1 MKEMKRTLVLAAIV
15 GVAAVAAG
23 CSVLAPQPD
32 RSQFVMLTSIAGGGP
47 AASVSYIVDPRLSIA
62 VGPVDLPGYL
72 RRPEV
77 VTRDTSNR
85 VRLSEDKLWAEPLG
99 SNFQRVLAENLS
111 QLLGTQRVMLFP
123 WYATSRPEFQV
134 AVQVERFDTTSDGR
148 SELTARWVIRDGRSG
163 KDLFATKSN
172 VTGIVSK
179 GDTGG
184 AEALSRDLGAFS
196 REIAAR
202 IAELSREAKTTRGA
216 SEALPG
222 AGHHA
227 PLVDSA
233 GASVSRN

>member
-1 MKEMKRTLVLAAIV
+1 MKEMTRTLVLAAIV
-15 GVAAVAAG
+15 SVAAVAAG

-32 RSQFVMLTSIAGGGP
+32 RSQFVMLTSTAGGGP
-47 AASVSYIVDPRLSIA
+47 KTPVSYAVDPRLSIA

-85 VRLSEDKLWAEPLG
+85 ITLSENKLWAEPLG

-123 WYATSRPEFQV
+123 WYATGRPEFQV
-134 AVQVERFDTTSDGR
+134 TVQVERFDITSGGR
-148 SELTARWVIRDGRSG
+148 SELTARWAIKNGRSG
-163 KDLFATKSN
+163 KDLYVTKFTTTS
-172 VTGIVSK
+172 IVGK
-179 GDTGG
+179 DDPGG

-202 IAELSREAKTTRGA
+202 IAELSREAGTK
-216 SEALPG
+216 PG
-222 AGHHA
+222 ADQASPGADRHA
-227 PLVDSA
+227 PLVHSA
-233 GASVSRN
+233 GASVSHN